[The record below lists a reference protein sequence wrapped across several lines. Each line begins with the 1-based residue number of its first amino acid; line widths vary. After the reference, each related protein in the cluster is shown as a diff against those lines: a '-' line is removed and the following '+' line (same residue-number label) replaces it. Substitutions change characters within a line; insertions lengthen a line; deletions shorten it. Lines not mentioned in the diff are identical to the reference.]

1 MNTDALAIELNQ
13 LLATETRSL
22 VRHLDEAKPYL
33 SPKTYK
39 AWHGVQKMSH
49 ASEEHAHRLVELF
62 DAIERTPK
70 AIAYPAEVANYHF
83 LTLESMLPLLIDQKT
98 GQIAAYRRAIEHAA
112 GDPRVDDELAA
123 LLAENVRQLGEL
135 ESFRATIGGTPT
147 SAAGRR

>member
-1 MNTDALAIELNQ
+1 MNTDALANELNQ

-39 AWHGVQKMSH
+39 AWHAVQQMGH
-49 ASEEHAHRLVELF
+49 VSEEHSHQLVNLF
-62 DAIERTPK
+62 EKIERTPK

-83 LTLESMLPLLIDQKT
+83 LTLESMLPLLIEQKQ

-123 LLAENVRQLGEL
+123 LLAENAEQLAQL
-135 ESFRATIGGTPT
+135 ESFQSSIGVGANST
-147 SAAGRR
+147 AGRR